1 MKPTRLFEFIEF
13 QKDNLPLEK
22 AFSTK
27 NEGAWESLSTS
38 DFIEKSSAISRA
50 LISKGIKA
58 GDKIAMISTNNRT
71 EWCLMDVG
79 ILSLG
84 AVTVPIYPTISSKD
98 YKYILNHSESVY
110 CFVSDKEV
118 YDKLKAVSKDIKSL
132 KKIYSFNKIKGCAH
146 WSELLDE
153 GSNKDLSLIH
163 I

>member
-1 MKPTRLFEFIEF
+1 
-13 QKDNLPLEK
+13 
-22 AFSTK
+22 
-27 NEGAWESLSTS
+27 
-38 DFIEKSSAISRA
+38 
-50 LISKGIKA
+50 
-58 GDKIAMISTNNRT
+58 MISTNNRT

-132 KKIYSFNKIKGCAH
+132 KKYTALTK
-146 WSELLDE
+146 L
-153 GSNKDLSLIH
+153 KDVLIGLNS
-163 I
+163 